1 MDCYLPREGS
11 GTEILML
18 NLRRRWSFADR
29 TAAALFS
36 EHFLEGLPFE
46 TVREHIFKETCFLE
60 ISQMKPGKTKVEA
73 FKGLDRGDPW
83 RMAMTLHVGA
93 MRP

>member
-1 MDCYLPREGS
+1 MAIRRQIGGS
-11 GTEILML
+11 IV
-18 NLRRRWSFADR
+18 LRAFFGA
-29 TAAALFS
+29 
-36 EHFLEGLPFE
+36 LPFE
-46 TVREHIFKETCFLE
+46 TVREHILKEACFLE

-93 MRP
+93 IRP